1 MEQASTS
8 LPKLDMQVI
17 SKQAATRGSLETDLV
32 GAGGSMGST
41 SAESSILNSR
51 KLSTTIS
58 EKNILSAI
66 SEGISCVGV
75 GDKPTSMTL
84 IGHGKQDMFEG
95 PEREPA
101 PLTPEKCDIVDK
113 EAMNLKLISVDNK
126 VDNKVIYAS
135 PSVAVGS
142 DALSDCMANAT
153 PSGTPSTTSL
163 LFMR

>member
-1 MEQASTS
+1 
-8 LPKLDMQVI
+8 MQVI
-17 SKQAATRGSLETDLV
+17 GKQAATRGSLETALV

-58 EKNILSAI
+58 EKNILLAI
-66 SEGISCVGV
+66 SEGNSCVGV
-75 GDKPTSMTL
+75 DKPTSMAL

-126 VDNKVIYAS
+126 VDTKLIYAS

-142 DALSDCMANAT
+142 DALSDCMVNAT
-153 PSGTPSTTSL
+153 PSGIPSTT
-163 LFMR
+163 